1 MDIKSI
7 KLGDNVLFENKWG
20 DLTTA
25 TVNELESDSIDIV
38 KKDVLFLHNKKVDL
52 LGVKMESG
60 YLKGCNAIIDYESIM
75 GINGEVI
82 L

>member
-60 YLKGCNAIIDYESIM
+60 YLKGHNAIIDYESIM

>member
-7 KLGDNVLFENKWG
+7 KLGDKVLFENKWG
-20 DLTTA
+20 DLIDA
-25 TVNELESDSIDIV
+25 TVTALESDTIDIV
-38 KKDVLFLHNKKVDL
+38 KKDVLHFDSKKIDL

-60 YLKGCNAIIDYESIM
+60 YLKGHNAIIDYESVYW
-75 GINGEVI
+75 VI